1 MHTSSHE
8 PSRGVPTPWIRRAD
22 HGRSRTA
29 RCAGLTQAAASAS
42 SAPRSPAEPATPM
55 AARRTEERSPIGLP
69 RRGAGPS
76 RGRPGAASTS
86 APARAPRLGEGA
98 TGPVYS
104 ASTAPRVTS
113 RRKTSATASNAKP
126 EGATDRPPFSRV
138 RRSPSDKFG
147 TCTTFCFDFCNGQN
161 AEPPLTPRRD
171 PLPCRGL

>member
-1 MHTSSHE
+1 MHTFSHE
-8 PSRGVPTPWIRRAD
+8 PSRGVPTPRIRRAD
-22 HGRSRTA
+22 HGRLRTA
-29 RCAGLTQAAASAS
+29 RRAGLTQAAASAS

-55 AARRTEERSPIGLP
+55 AARRTDERSPIGLP

-76 RGRPGAASTS
+76 RGRPDAASTS